1 MACSV
6 GAPKTFCTLS
16 RTSGGNGAVF
26 APGEVSGRPGRL
38 PVMASPLIKLND
50 GNAIPAV
57 GLGVFQTPPQETV
70 RAVATALDAGYRH
83 VDTASI
89 YGNEAEVGQAVAESG
104 IDRDE
109 VFITTKLWNA
119 DQGYES
125 TLAAFDASLERL
137 GIDRLDL
144 YLIHWPTPAK
154 DAYVDT
160 WKALLQLRADG
171 RIRAAGV
178 CNFQPA
184 HLQRLIDETGEAP
197 AINQV
202 ELHPRLQQEELR
214 RFHAQHGIV
223 TEAWSPLAQGGD
235 LLQDDTITGIARK
248 HARTPAQVVLRWHLQ
263 VGNVVIPKS
272 VTPSRISENFD
283 VFGFDLDAEDLA
295 AIAGLDRAG
304 RIGPDPDEFN
314 VGA

>member
-1 MACSV
+1 MTSV
-6 GAPKTFCTLS
+6 PNVTL
-16 RTSGGNGAVF
+16 TAGNSTVDIPQLGFGVWQV
-26 APGEVSGRPGRL
+26 PD
-38 PVMASPLIKLND
+38 D
-50 GNAIPAV
+50 G
-57 GLGVFQTPPQETV
+57 
-70 RAVATALDAGYRH
+70 ATAAVNTALEVGYRSI
-83 VDTASI
+83 DTARI
-89 YGNEAEVGQAVAESG
+89 YDNEAGVGRALAATDVS
-104 IDRDE
+104 RDE
-109 VFITTKLWNA
+109 IFLTTKVWND
-119 DQGYES
+119 DQGYDQ
-125 TLAAFDASLERL
+125 TLRAFDASAKRL
-137 GIDRLDL
+137 GVDYVDL

-248 HARTPAQVVLRWHLQ
+248 HARTPAQVILRWHLQ

-283 VFGFDLDAEDLA
+283 VFGFDLDADDLA

>member
-1 MACSV
+1 MTSV
-6 GAPKTFCTLS
+6 PNVTL
-16 RTSGGNGAVF
+16 TAGNSTIDIPQLGFGVWQV
-26 APGEVSGRPGRL
+26 PD
-38 PVMASPLIKLND
+38 D
-50 GNAIPAV
+50 G
-57 GLGVFQTPPQETV
+57 
-70 RAVATALDAGYRH
+70 ATAAVTTALEVGYRSI
-83 VDTASI
+83 DTARI
-89 YGNEAEVGQAVAESG
+89 YDNEAGVGRALAATDVS
-104 IDRDE
+104 RDE
-109 VFITTKLWNA
+109 IFLTTKVWND
-119 DQGYES
+119 DQGYDQ
-125 TLAAFDASLERL
+125 TLRAFDASAKRL
-137 GIDRLDL
+137 GVDYVDL

-214 RFHAQHGIV
+214 RFHAEHGIV

-248 HARTPAQVVLRWHLQ
+248 HARTPAQVILRWHLQ

-283 VFGFDLDAEDLA
+283 VFGFDLDADDLA

>member
-1 MACSV
+1 MTSV
-6 GAPKTFCTLS
+6 PNVTLTAGNSTVDIPQLGFGVWQVPDDGATT
-16 RTSGGNGAVF
+16 AV
-26 APGEVSGRPGRL
+26 
-38 PVMASPLIKLND
+38 
-50 GNAIPAV
+50 
-57 GLGVFQTPPQETV
+57 T
-70 RAVATALDAGYRH
+70 TALEVGYRSI
-83 VDTASI
+83 DTARI
-89 YGNEAEVGQAVAESG
+89 YDNEAGVGRALAATDVS
-104 IDRDE
+104 RDE
-109 VFITTKLWNA
+109 IFLTTKVWND
-119 DQGYES
+119 DQGYDQ
-125 TLAAFDASLERL
+125 TLRAFDASAKRL
-137 GIDRLDL
+137 GVDYVDL

-248 HARTPAQVVLRWHLQ
+248 HARTPAQVILRWHLQ

>member
-1 MACSV
+1 MTSV
-6 GAPKTFCTLS
+6 PNVTL
-16 RTSGGNGAVF
+16 TAGNSTIDIPQLGFGVWQV
-26 APGEVSGRPGRL
+26 PD
-38 PVMASPLIKLND
+38 D
-50 GNAIPAV
+50 G
-57 GLGVFQTPPQETV
+57 
-70 RAVATALDAGYRH
+70 ATAAVTTALEVGYRSI
-83 VDTASI
+83 DTARI
-89 YGNEAEVGQAVAESG
+89 YDNEAGVGRALAATDVS
-104 IDRDE
+104 RDE
-109 VFITTKLWNA
+109 IFLTTKVWND
-119 DQGYES
+119 DQGYDQ
-125 TLAAFDASLERL
+125 TLRAFDASAKRL
-137 GIDRLDL
+137 GVDYLDL

-214 RFHAQHGIV
+214 RFHAEHGIV

-248 HARTPAQVVLRWHLQ
+248 HARTPAQVILRWHLQ

-283 VFGFDLDAEDLA
+283 VFGFDLDADDLA

>member
-1 MACSV
+1 M
-6 GAPKTFCTLS
+6 TL
-16 RTSGGNGAVF
+16 TAGNSTIDIPQLGFGVWQV
-26 APGEVSGRPGRL
+26 PD
-38 PVMASPLIKLND
+38 D
-50 GNAIPAV
+50 G
-57 GLGVFQTPPQETV
+57 
-70 RAVATALDAGYRH
+70 ATAAVTTALEVGYRSI
-83 VDTASI
+83 DTARI
-89 YGNEAEVGQAVAESG
+89 YDNEAGVGRALAATDVS
-104 IDRDE
+104 RDE
-109 VFITTKLWNA
+109 IFLTTKVWND
-119 DQGYES
+119 DQGYDQ
-125 TLAAFDASLERL
+125 TLRAFDASAKRL
-137 GIDRLDL
+137 GVDYVDL

-214 RFHAQHGIV
+214 RFHAEHGIV

-248 HARTPAQVVLRWHLQ
+248 HARTPAQVILRWHLQ

-283 VFGFDLDAEDLA
+283 VFGFDLDADDLA

>member
-1 MACSV
+1 MTSV
-6 GAPKTFCTLS
+6 PNVTL
-16 RTSGGNGAVF
+16 TAGNSTVDIPQLGFGVWQV
-26 APGEVSGRPGRL
+26 PD
-38 PVMASPLIKLND
+38 D
-50 GNAIPAV
+50 G
-57 GLGVFQTPPQETV
+57 
-70 RAVATALDAGYRH
+70 ATAAVTTALEVGYRSI
-83 VDTASI
+83 DTARI
-89 YGNEAEVGQAVAESG
+89 YDNEAGVGRALATTDVS
-104 IDRDE
+104 RDE
-109 VFITTKLWNA
+109 IFLTTKVWND
-119 DQGYES
+119 DQGHDE
-125 TLAAFDASLERL
+125 TLRAFDASAKRL
-137 GIDRLDL
+137 GVDYVDL

-202 ELHPRLQQEELR
+202 ELHPRLQQEQLR
-214 RFHAQHGIV
+214 RFHAEHGIV

-235 LLQDDTITGIARK
+235 LLQDETITGIARK
-248 HARTPAQVVLRWHLQ
+248 HARTPAQVILRWHLQ
-263 VGNVVIPKS
+263 LGNVVIPKS

-283 VFGFDLDAEDLA
+283 VFGFDLDADDLA

>member
-1 MACSV
+1 MTSV
-6 GAPKTFCTLS
+6 PNVTL
-16 RTSGGNGAVF
+16 TAGNSTVDIPQLGFGVWQV
-26 APGEVSGRPGRL
+26 PD
-38 PVMASPLIKLND
+38 D
-50 GNAIPAV
+50 G
-57 GLGVFQTPPQETV
+57 
-70 RAVATALDAGYRH
+70 ATAAVNTALEVGYRSI
-83 VDTASI
+83 DTARI
-89 YGNEAEVGQAVAESG
+89 YDNEAGVGRALAATDVS
-104 IDRDE
+104 RDE
-109 VFITTKLWNA
+109 IFLTTKVWND
-119 DQGYES
+119 DQGYDA
-125 TLAAFDASLERL
+125 TLRAFEASAKRL
-137 GIDRLDL
+137 GQDYVDL
-144 YLIHWPTPAK
+144 YLIHSPTPAK
-154 DAYVDT
+154 DAYVHT

-235 LLQDDTITGIARK
+235 LLQDDTLTGIARK

>member
-1 MACSV
+1 MTSV
-6 GAPKTFCTLS
+6 PNVTL
-16 RTSGGNGAVF
+16 TAGNSTIDIPQLGFGVWQV
-26 APGEVSGRPGRL
+26 PD
-38 PVMASPLIKLND
+38 D
-50 GNAIPAV
+50 G
-57 GLGVFQTPPQETV
+57 
-70 RAVATALDAGYRH
+70 ATAAVTTALEVGYRSI
-83 VDTASI
+83 DTARI
-89 YGNEAEVGQAVAESG
+89 YDNEAGVGRALAATDVS
-104 IDRDE
+104 RDE
-109 VFITTKLWNA
+109 IFLTTKVWND
-119 DQGYES
+119 DQGYDQ
-125 TLAAFDASLERL
+125 TLRAFDASTKRL
-137 GIDRLDL
+137 GVDYVDL
-144 YLIHWPTPAK
+144 YLINWPTPAK

-214 RFHAQHGIV
+214 RFHAEHGIV

-248 HARTPAQVVLRWHLQ
+248 HARTPAQVILRWHLQ

-283 VFGFDLDAEDLA
+283 VFGFDLDADDLA